1 MLFHNVKLARRAAQ
15 RFALP
20 ALGQA
25 AGRRPTGKMLRRR
38 KMLGIAPE
46 SPASG
51 ARFVGQ
57 HFIEKTHCGLSEPFL
72 NLFLIPL
79 SSAKNS
85 WSILFVPTSCAGILL
100 SSPAISQVALSIA
113 SSISLSPTL

>member
-1 MLFHNVKLARRAAQ
+1 MCYFILQGTAQ

-20 ALGQA
+20 ALGRA

-38 KMLGIAPE
+38 KRLGIAPE

-57 HFIEKTHCGLSEPFL
+57 AFC
-72 NLFLIPL
+72 
-79 SSAKNS
+79 
-85 WSILFVPTSCAGILL
+85 
-100 SSPAISQVALSIA
+100 
-113 SSISLSPTL
+113 

>member
-1 MLFHNVKLARRAAQ
+1 MQGTAQ

-20 ALGQA
+20 ALGRA

-51 ARFVGQ
+51 ACFVGQ
-57 HFIEKTHCGLSEPFL
+57 FLALRLFCYDKRRNTSGFCSAIRNNATAGPLGLRLP
-72 NLFLIPL
+72 
-79 SSAKNS
+79 
-85 WSILFVPTSCAGILL
+85 C
-100 SSPAISQVALSIA
+100 SQS
-113 SSISLSPTL
+113 

>member
-1 MLFHNVKLARRAAQ
+1 MQGTAQ

-20 ALGQA
+20 ALGRA
-25 AGRRPTGKMLRRR
+25 AERRPTGKMLRRR

-57 HFIEKTHCGLSEPFL
+57 VLQDGFELD
-72 NLFLIPL
+72 
-79 SSAKNS
+79 
-85 WSILFVPTSCAGILL
+85 TSTTQLL
-100 SSPAISQVALSIA
+100 
-113 SSISLSPTL
+113 TLLGNP

>member
-1 MLFHNVKLARRAAQ
+1 MVLHLLFGAASQ

-20 ALGQA
+20 ALGRA

-51 ARFVGQ
+51 ARIV
-57 HFIEKTHCGLSEPFL
+57 
-72 NLFLIPL
+72 
-79 SSAKNS
+79 
-85 WSILFVPTSCAGILL
+85 
-100 SSPAISQVALSIA
+100 SPQLTLRA
-113 SSISLSPTL
+113 SSESSEII